1 MISLRSTSTA
11 FRIFNIYRDM
21 LLNRV
26 QGSNLL
32 VPTDHGIETPPDK
45 KGEKSGGVPNVWKDC
60 FRTIYNRSRIII
72 A

>member
-1 MISLRSTSTA
+1 M
-11 FRIFNIYRDM
+11 
-21 LLNRV
+21 
-26 QGSNLL
+26 QGSNPL

-72 A
+72 AYYFCEKWNVWYVKNIKKVKEDVA

>member
-1 MISLRSTSTA
+1 
-11 FRIFNIYRDM
+11 M

-45 KGEKSGGVPNVWKDC
+45 KGEKSGGASSVWKDFEVFLLTPC
-60 FRTIYNRSRIII
+60 YTIYYLKRTM
-72 A
+72 